1 MGLTRL
7 VAPFF
12 YGNSGAKFQEKDLV
26 GAMDRNRPGGSREP
40 PLPCDRGEDEKD
52 AADYAKK

>member
-1 MGLTRL
+1 LTRL

-26 GAMDRNRPGGSREP
+26 GAIDRNRPGCSREP